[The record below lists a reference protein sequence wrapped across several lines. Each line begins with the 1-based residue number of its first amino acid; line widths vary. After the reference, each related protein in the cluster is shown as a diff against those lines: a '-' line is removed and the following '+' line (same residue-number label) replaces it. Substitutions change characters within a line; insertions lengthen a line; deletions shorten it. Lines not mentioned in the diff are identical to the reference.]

1 MTRWHEQT
9 CSRCRVTL
17 TEGQATHELCA
28 ARYAPMET
36 GPDWIAVGDWQEPAT
51 LGPVLCADCL
61 DAVRYYAMGTEGVY
75 ARNKAR
81 EAEIKADEDDQRQV
95 LPAEYT

>member
-1 MTRWHEQT
+1 MTTRWHEQT
-9 CSRCRVTL
+9 CSRCRATL
-17 TEGQATHELCA
+17 AEGQATYRLMA
-28 ARYAPMET
+28 SRYVPMED
-36 GPDWIAVGDWQEPAT
+36 GPEWLAVGDWQESEA

-81 EAEIKADEDDQRQV
+81 EAEIKAEQG
-95 LPAEYT
+95 